1 MLIMVSY
8 YLTLGYCS
16 YIAFS
21 QGKKKLTK
29 GGERMLELEND
40 WVKKDTRDTRTITYF
55 KMDFYGPFL
64 TLYLEKF
71 KDETINA
78 TPISTT
84 IETAEISESDFSLLV
99 EASKELYS
107 EFGAFNLKI
116 PRFKIIVKIDSD
128 NTEELI
134 LNALIAKI
142 KSTINLI

>member
-1 MLIMVSY
+1 
-8 YLTLGYCS
+8 
-16 YIAFS
+16 
-21 QGKKKLTK
+21 
-29 GGERMLELEND
+29 MLELEND